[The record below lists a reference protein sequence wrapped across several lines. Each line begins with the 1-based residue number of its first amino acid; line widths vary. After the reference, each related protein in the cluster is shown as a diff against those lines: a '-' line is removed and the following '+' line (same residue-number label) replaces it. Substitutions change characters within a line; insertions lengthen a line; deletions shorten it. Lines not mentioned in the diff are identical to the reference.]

1 MDGRAEI
8 KGNVYLFLYSKSNIE
23 MDDCQGGGDFHG
35 KFVSPNA
42 FFRHFLQNAD
52 RVADFLRRE
61 VDQRKKQ
68 GTIDATN

>member
-1 MDGRAEI
+1 
-8 KGNVYLFLYSKSNIE
+8 

-42 FFRHFLQNAD
+42 FFRHFLQND
-52 RVADFLRRE
+52 ERVADFLGRE
-61 VDQRKKQ
+61 VDQRKKH